1 MILVDSN
8 VWIYLLDAGT
18 DEHDR
23 VRERLPILLED
34 EELALPAVVQM
45 EVVHYVERAL
55 ATQDARPVVADFLST
70 SGRVLPL
77 DGGTVARAAD
87 LLLDADHG
95 IGGRDATLLV
105 ACLDH
110 EATLATNDEALAEGA
125 AEHGVEVVNP
135 AR

>member
-18 DEHDR
+18 SEHDR
-23 VRERLPILLED
+23 VRERLPSLLD
-34 EELALPAVVQM
+34 DAELLLPAVVQM

-55 ATQDARPVVADFLST
+55 GPEEAQTVVADFLST
-70 SGRVLPL
+70 SGRVVPL

-87 LLLDADHG
+87 LLLDAAPG
-95 IGGRDATLLV
+95 IGGRDAALLV
-105 ACLDH
+105 TCREHDAR
-110 EATLATNDEALAEGA
+110 LATNDEALAAA
-125 AEHGVEVVNP
+125 AEATGLDTVNP